1 MNKQNPLRALFLS
14 LAVLLSLP
22 MLAALV
28 KIDGINYEL
37 NAKSKQAT
45 VMWKISGKYSGE
57 VVIPESVEFNG
68 ISHSVTSIGSSAFS
82 ECSGLTSVTIPN
94 SVTRIGNYAFSYCS
108 GLTSVTI
115 GSGVESIGSGAFSDC
130 PELLDVY
137 CYAENVPSTQR
148 NAFNGSNLKYIT
160 LHVPDASIDSYMATA
175 PWSSFGKIVAL
186 TEDETGINEL
196 KGEKGTENS
205 ALYDLSGRR
214 VQKGQKGVF
223 IQNGKVMVR

>member
-1 MNKQNPLRALFLS
+1 MICKCA
-14 LAVLLSLP
+14 
-22 MLAALV
+22 
-28 KIDGINYEL
+28 
-37 NAKSKQAT
+37 
-45 VMWKISGKYSGE
+45 
-57 VVIPESVEFNG
+57 
-68 ISHSVTSIGSSAFS
+68 

-94 SVTRIGNYAFSYCS
+94 SVTSIERGAFGGCS

-115 GSGVESIGSGAFSDC
+115 GNSVKSIMTEAFANC

-137 CYAENVPSTQR
+137 CYAENVPSTQSD
-148 NAFNGSNLKYIT
+148 AFNGSYPEYAT
-160 LHVPDASIDSYMATA
+160 LHVPVASIDSYMATA

-186 TEDETGINEL
+186 TEDETGIDEL
-196 KGEKGTENS
+196 KVENGKVKT